1 MYRQRNYIA
10 MVLLL
15 VLMVVLLIIIMM
27 KVSDE
32 SEGSDPSS
40 QKYDKRSVEPCV
52 MIKDCPEKQVSFYI
66 QSGAGPSVDP
76 KICIQ
81 NKLVLGSQLKNTG
94 YGVNMVILNGSTGE
108 VSKVDHFTH
117 NDEKQP
123 LIDLLKTLEKG
134 SVVLIA
140 SYDNIASRLDDEA
153 RELIAELGS
162 SSVLS
167 LNTRD
172 SWVFVG
178 GKGAAAELTFEEHL
192 KSDKKNN
199 KYDNWPELVD
209 LKGCIPDFLE

>member
-1 MYRQRNYIA
+1 MLMLKVGFKGPILCFFWFY
-10 MVLLL
+10 MPFSVLSKCP
-15 VLMVVLLIIIMM
+15 VEVYLMEEICSGS
-27 KVSDE
+27 VS
-32 SEGSDPSS
+32 SP
-40 QKYDKRSVEPCV
+40 VEPCV
-52 MIKDCPEKQVSFYI
+52 MMKDCPEKHVSFYI
-66 QSGAGPSVDP
+66 QSGAGPSVEP

-94 YGVNMVILNGSTGE
+94 YGVNMVILN
-108 VSKVDHFTH
+108 
-117 NDEKQP
+117 EKQP

-178 GKGAAAELTFEEHL
+178 GKGAA
-192 KSDKKNN
+192 SDKKNN
-199 KYDNWPELVD
+199 TYDNWPELVD